1 MAPKEKLIIKTK
13 EGLTSNE
20 KKAVR
25 NHSKI
30 PRKHFLYKRNT
41 NSERISNTDVNTVPV
56 IGNKKSSIDSKKY
69 SNKSPGMDQIKVKL
83 IKYSPE
89 VVYEKIA
96 YIQQYC
102 SHKEAPI

>member
-1 MAPKEKLIIKTK
+1 MKKKQSETITK
-13 EGLTSNE
+13 YFENIFYTNATPIQNVLPTPMPALFPSSE
-20 KKAVR
+20 IRKAV
-25 NHSKI
+25 STLK
-30 PRKHFLYKRNT
+30 
-41 NSERISNTDVNTVPV
+41 NTV
-56 IGNKKSSIDSKKY
+56 K
-69 SNKSPGMDQIKVKL
+69 KSPGMDQIKVKL